1 MSLYDTFVLIS
12 ARRCEWFNLTAKR
25 AKAKEFNTH
34 THIFTWLICM
44 RKKCIRAQ
52 VEVGKSVNYF
62 SQSTPKGLFT
72 HVDIVNTPRVA
83 QQAVCLCLRLCAVVN
98 ETVRKRERWRIGRI
112 YCQVY
117 ATCFD

>member
-1 MSLYDTFVLIS
+1 
-12 ARRCEWFNLTAKR
+12 
-25 AKAKEFNTH
+25 
-34 THIFTWLICM
+34 M

-83 QQAVCLCLRLCAVVN
+83 QRAVCLCVRLCAVVN
-98 ETVRKRERWRIGRI
+98 ETVRKRGTETADRANLLPSLR
-112 YCQVY
+112 YVL
-117 ATCFD
+117 